1 MNKTINAHCRSC
13 KNKNKYI
20 FLDLKNAPVSN
31 AYVLKKNI
39 NLKEK
44 IFPLKTFV
52 CKNCKLVQTVD
63 YVKSKD
69 IFNKDYIYLSSF
81 INTLISE
88 SKELVEYMIK
98 SFKIKKKD
106 KVLEIAANDGYLL
119 QFFQK
124 KKIECLGID
133 PSKTAVDLAKK
144 KNIPMI
150 RDFFSF
156 KLSKKIVNQKGRFK
170 YLIAKN
176 VLAHVPK
183 LDDFIKGV
191 SNILSKDGVA
201 CFEFQYL
208 NDLIRLNAFDQIYHE
223 HFSYINLCSAKNM
236 FNRHDMEIFD
246 CKKIPAQNG
255 SLRIFVRHKN
265 YKNLPI
271 SKSVKKLFKEE
282 IKFDALDHKKI
293 KIFRL
298 RVNKIRN
305 NFLKFMHNNR
315 NKYIVGYGA
324 AAKANTLLNFSGIK
338 HPKIKYVVDLNNEKQ
353 GKFLPG
359 SKIPIVG
366 PSCLMKRDM
375 KPDYI
380 IIFPWNLVK
389 EISQQLFYL
398 KKKIKVK
405 FIQIFPTLKKIN

>member
-124 KKIECLGID
+124 KKL
-133 PSKTAVDLAKK
+133 
-144 KNIPMI
+144 
-150 RDFFSF
+150 
-156 KLSKKIVNQKGRFK
+156 
-170 YLIAKN
+170 N
-176 VLAHVPK
+176 V
-183 LDDFIKGV
+183 
-191 SNILSKDGVA
+191 
-201 CFEFQYL
+201 
-208 NDLIRLNAFDQIYHE
+208 
-223 HFSYINLCSAKNM
+223 
-236 FNRHDMEIFD
+236 
-246 CKKIPAQNG
+246 
-255 SLRIFVRHKN
+255 
-265 YKNLPI
+265 
-271 SKSVKKLFKEE
+271 
-282 IKFDALDHKKI
+282 
-293 KIFRL
+293 
-298 RVNKIRN
+298 
-305 NFLKFMHNNR
+305 
-315 NKYIVGYGA
+315 
-324 AAKANTLLNFSGIK
+324 
-338 HPKIKYVVDLNNEKQ
+338 
-353 GKFLPG
+353 
-359 SKIPIVG
+359 
-366 PSCLMKRDM
+366 
-375 KPDYI
+375 
-380 IIFPWNLVK
+380 
-389 EISQQLFYL
+389 
-398 KKKIKVK
+398 
-405 FIQIFPTLKKIN
+405 